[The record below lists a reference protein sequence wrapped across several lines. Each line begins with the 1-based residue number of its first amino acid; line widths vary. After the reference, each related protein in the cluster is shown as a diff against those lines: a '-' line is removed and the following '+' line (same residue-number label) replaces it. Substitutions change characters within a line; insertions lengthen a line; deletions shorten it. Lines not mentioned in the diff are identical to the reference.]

1 MRATL
6 LLVLLILGG
15 GNALAGNL
23 FAGNRMYGITVSSGQ
38 VVVTKCGAYAVY
50 TGPDH
55 PAGPQLPMNLA
66 QNGVFPVGSGS
77 TILHSYHTGRSY
89 HNLQNTGTCNSP
101 LCVVAGPPEIETIVR
116 DGVDVGFVQSW
127 IIDDLNIDGIGT
139 RIRFTQELVVEGPT
153 DGSETIDNS
162 VVRETHR
169 VENIG
174 DIGLLFSLKKRWDVK
189 VGSNL
194 APWIGSCDEIGA
206 ACDRALNLTPL
217 GTLSGKYPRNIVF
230 NPSPTD
236 VSCPEGIEP
245 LESEGCTAP
254 PKYLV
259 VASVAATSDQLM
271 PRPTRPHRL
280 QYTVWNSLKPLFCE
294 SVDPLVDFAQC
305 SEDPPNGSMQVIY
318 HYSDRP
324 GNGIR
329 LRAGEER
336 SFTQYLAAALPDRC
350 PTILTGD

>member
-1 MRATL
+1 VAYRVRPDSIQFDGTAVAPYKDGMITTRILPAIVSL
-6 LLVLLILGG
+6 LFALSFLGG
-15 GNALAGNL
+15 SSAWAGNL
-23 FAGNRMYGITVSSGQ
+23 FAGNRMYGMTVSSGQ
-38 VVVTKCGAYAVY
+38 VVVTKCGAYALY

-55 PAGPQLPMNLA
+55 PAGPGLPMNLA

-116 DGVDVGFVQSW
+116 DGVDVGFALSW
-127 IIDDLNIDGIGT
+127 IIDDLNLDGIGT
-139 RIRFTQELVVEGPT
+139 QIRFTQELVVEGPT
-153 DGSETIDNS
+153 DGSETVDNS
-162 VVRETHR
+162 P
-169 VENIG
+169 
-174 DIGLLFSLKKRWDVK
+174 K
-189 VGSNL
+189 
-194 APWIGSCDEIGA
+194 
-206 ACDRALNLTPL
+206 
-217 GTLSGKYPRNIVF
+217 
-230 NPSPTD
+230 
-236 VSCPEGIEP
+236 GIEP
-245 LESEGCTAP
+245 LESDGCADP
-254 PKYLV
+254 PEYLV

-305 SEDPPNGSMQVIY
+305 ADDPSAASMQVIY

-336 SFTQYLAAALPDRC
+336 SFTQYLAATLPDRC